1 MKLDN
6 QSLIN
11 EFFEKERFNFPEL
24 SYEQFRDII
33 TGPWRHLKT
42 IMEEGNLE
50 EVRIKY
56 FGNFLVHVGKAKAE
70 LQKIKKKFEE
80 NTINHKEYFRI
91 KVMIEKFLSKNESK
105 D

>member
-24 SYEQFRDII
+24 SYEQFRDIV

-42 IMEEGNLE
+42 LKVKGF
-50 EVRIKY
+50 IKEDEN
-56 FGNFLVHVGKAKAE
+56 GKLKILPFLFANSNTQVYMI
-70 LQKIKKKFEE
+70 KI
-80 NTINHKEYFRI
+80 
-91 KVMIEKFLSKNESK
+91 VK
-105 D
+105 DE